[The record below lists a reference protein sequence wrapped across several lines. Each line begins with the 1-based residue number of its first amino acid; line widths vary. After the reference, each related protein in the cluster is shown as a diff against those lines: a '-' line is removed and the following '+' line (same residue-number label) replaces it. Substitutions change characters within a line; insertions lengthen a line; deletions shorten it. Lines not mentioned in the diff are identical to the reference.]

1 MADSEGKVGEG
12 SEKTSE
18 NTNKASN
25 NAETDSK
32 TAQIAVG
39 PPHSSSRFEV
49 AAVNENKDGKVDPV
63 GGNGNVA
70 PVTAPPP
77 DATLKPSPSYS
88 GAGGSQAESNL
99 GSELS
104 SEDAKPNRFSVRFAD
119 GRDDEAA
126 DALEMSSL
134 GRGAESPPA
143 SPQDTQGDTHHRTFG
158 HNTIDAIP
166 LMDYYRNS
174 SQYLEGEDVKRRPTL
189 VELHEGK
196 TETKSHK
203 RGDSLLLDIQSPSSV
218 EEETGAQKPAGPAAI
233 KFGWIKGVLVRCL
246 LNIWGVML
254 FIRLSWVVGQAGIGY
269 SSIIILLSAVVT
281 TVTTLSMSA
290 ICTNGEVKGGGAY
303 YLISRSLGPE
313 FGGAIGLIFSL
324 ANAVAV
330 AMYVVGF
337 AETVRDLLKDNNALM
352 TDETNDIRIV
362 GCITI
367 VLLLGITMLG
377 MEWEAKAQLGLLVI
391 LVVAILNYFI
401 GAFIPATRVKMS
413 KGFLNYQGEI
423 FAENW
428 VPDFRE
434 GESFFSVF
442 SVFFPAATGILAGA
456 NISGDLTDPS
466 TAIPKGTLLAIL
478 ISTIVY
484 LGAAW
489 SAGACVIRDASGN
502 GTVISL
508 LYGDVIG
515 NGTAPANFTGPPSVR
530 QLIDGISVCP
540 EGGCYYGLLNNKQ
553 VMEMVSGFGPIVTAG
568 IFAATLSSALA
579 SLVSAPKVFQ
589 AVCKDKLFPGIHIF
603 AKGVGQSDEPRRGY
617 LLAFV
622 IAVGFILIAELN
634 AIAPLI
640 SNFFLMAYALIN
652 YACFASSLASSPGWR
667 PSFKYYNMW
676 VALVGSLVCLAIMFV
691 INWYM
696 ALITLGVICA
706 IYVYLNYQKPD
717 VNWGSSAQAQMYTD
731 ALKAT
736 LKLGSVG
743 DHIKTYRPQLL
754 VLTGAPHHRP
764 PLVDLG
770 SHITKE
776 VGLMVCGQVILGDLT
791 QANIRKCT
799 SQKENKWMQKRKVKG
814 FTSVVCSPNLRTGV
828 QSMLQLTGMGKMRPN
843 SILMGYKH
851 NWRSCTYEE
860 IDDYVGVIHDA
871 FDMNYG
877 VCVLR
882 MKGGLDIS
890 TIETKKAEKKPTTL
904 ELPNTN
910 GPTEGN
916 TVSSTPDSVQL
927 TIASEAF
934 FPPPRHGTGAILPPT
949 FLITTPSHTNLS
961 GTDST
966 TANSLPVSPPLA
978 CCLALTAT
986 SRTSFW
992 SSGAAA
998 FSGSSPMFQPQDFYK
1013 VSPMSVG
1020 SAAFSGSPSAS
1031 ILLTEPPLPSPVCNG
1046 SAVVII
1052 DTCSS
1057 PDNSTQDLPRED
1069 SKAGSMASSAQSSP
1083 HDSPTLPHRTPAEI
1097 PEHELETTPLAASV
1111 ENMAQDSGDE
1121 GGEGDDH
1128 HLCIHKGDEA
1138 NILKDVDMSKFKT
1151 ANIFQNKQKKGTIDV
1166 WWLFD
1171 DGGLTLL
1178 VPHLLSLKSQ
1188 WKHCKLRVFTG
1199 GKKSRI
1205 DHDRRMMAALLSK
1218 FRIDVH
1224 DVYVLGDMNYKPR
1237 EISKSEFEN
1246 LIDPWRLKEHQF
1258 ESDEGRRLREQYPEK
1273 ISDDEYET
1281 VRDRVNRHLRL
1292 RELLQEHSKDASLI
1306 VITLPMPRRGVV
1318 STVMYMAWLEI
1329 LSKDLPP
1336 VLMMR
1341 GNQQIPS
1348 ASVASTAHALLCFP
1362 LVCKWTG
1369 PGDGQA
1375 GQRDGQY
1382 HLAGGMAMIE

>member
-1 MADSEGKVGEG
+1 MADSQSGEVGEG
-12 SEKTSE
+12 SEKPSE
-18 NTNKASN
+18 NTNTATNSD
-25 NAETDSK
+25 ETDIK
-32 TAQIAVG
+32 TPQIPVG

-49 AAVNENKDGKVDPV
+49 AAVNEDKDEKSDTA

-70 PVTAPPP
+70 PGSAPPA
-77 DATLKPSPSYS
+77 DATVKPSPSYS
-88 GAGGSQAESNL
+88 ATGASQAESNL

-126 DALEMSSL
+126 DNLEMSSL

-174 SQYLEGEDVKRRPTL
+174 SQFLEGEDVKRRPTL

-203 RGDSLLLDIQSPSSV
+203 RGDSVLLDIHSPSSV

-254 FIRLSWVVGQAGIGY
+254 FIRLSWVVGQAGIGF

-391 LVVAILNYFI
+391 LVIAILNYFI

-413 KGFLNYQGEI
+413 KGFLNYQGQI
-423 FAENW
+423 FTDNW

-478 ISTIVY
+478 ISTLVY

-489 SAGACVIRDASGN
+489 SVGACVIRDAGGN
-502 GTVISL
+502 STVLSL
-508 LYGDVIG
+508 LYGDVMG
-515 NGTAPANFTGPPSVR
+515 NTTLPTNFTGPPSIR
-530 QLIDGISVCP
+530 ELIDGISVCP
-540 EGGCYYGLLNNKQ
+540 EGECYYGLINNKQ

-652 YACFASSLASSPGWR
+652 YACFASSLARSPGWR

-770 SHITKE
+770 SHITKD
-776 VGLMVCGQVILGDLT
+776 VGLMICGQVIQGELT

-927 TIASEAF
+927 TIASE
-934 FPPPRHGTGAILPPT
+934 
-949 FLITTPSHTNLS
+949 
-961 GTDST
+961 
-966 TANSLPVSPPLA
+966 
-978 CCLALTAT
+978 
-986 SRTSFW
+986 
-992 SSGAAA
+992 
-998 FSGSSPMFQPQDFYK
+998 
-1013 VSPMSVG
+1013 
-1020 SAAFSGSPSAS
+1020 
-1031 ILLTEPPLPSPVCNG
+1031 PPLPFPVCNG

-1052 DTCSS
+1052 DTSSS
-1057 PDNSTQDLPRED
+1057 PDNSAQDMPRED
-1069 SKAGSMASSAQSSP
+1069 SKAGSAESSP
-1083 HDSPTLPHRTPAEI
+1083 NYSPQDSPTLPHRTPAEI
-1097 PEHELETTPLAASV
+1097 PENEIETTPLAASS
-1111 ENMAQDSGDE
+1111 ENIAQDSGDE
-1121 GGEGDDH
+1121 GGEEDNH
-1128 HLCIHKGDEA
+1128 HRCIHKGDEG

-1151 ANIFQNKQKKGTIDV
+1151 ANTFQNKQKKGTIDV

-1224 DVYVLGDMNYKPR
+1224 DVYVLGDMNHKPR
-1237 EISKSEFEN
+1237 ETSKTEFDN

-1341 GNQQIPS
+1341 GNQQ
-1348 ASVASTAHALLCFP
+1348 SVLTFYS
-1362 LVCKWTG
+1362 
-1369 PGDGQA
+1369 
-1375 GQRDGQY
+1375 
-1382 HLAGGMAMIE
+1382 

>member
-25 NAETDSK
+25 NAETDNK

-352 TDETNDIRIV
+352 IDETNDIRIV

-890 TIETKKAEKKPTTL
+890 TIETKKDRMTIPRASGLGRPSHSVNTEKKPTTL

-927 TIASEAF
+927 TIAS
-934 FPPPRHGTGAILPPT
+934 
-949 FLITTPSHTNLS
+949 
-961 GTDST
+961 
-966 TANSLPVSPPLA
+966 
-978 CCLALTAT
+978 
-986 SRTSFW
+986 
-992 SSGAAA
+992 
-998 FSGSSPMFQPQDFYK
+998 DFYK

-1341 GNQQIPS
+1341 GNQQ
-1348 ASVASTAHALLCFP
+1348 SVLTFYS
-1362 LVCKWTG
+1362 
-1369 PGDGQA
+1369 
-1375 GQRDGQY
+1375 
-1382 HLAGGMAMIE
+1382 